1 MSDPVKMRVYSN
13 GTPPHVQVFVGP
25 DQACVD
31 YIDADGEIVYTV
43 VHDRV
48 SIEPRAEA
56 DNLEI
61 EEVDMGFPSPPNFA
75 KAAIERTNAEST
87 GKDIPP
93 DPNDKPE
100 PEPDE
105 PKPDSDD
112 VLTTENLLDRN
123 VDTILEIVGDN
134 AEMAAELREAEVAGS
149 ERKTLI
155 MGLDQIIA
163 NAEANTDEAKDEA
176 KDEDEKE

>member
-31 YIDADGEIVYTV
+31 YIDADGEIVVTV

-48 SIEPRAEA
+48 SIVPRAEA
-56 DNLEI
+56 DKLEI

-105 PKPDSDD
+105 PKADSDD
-112 VLTTENLLDRN
+112 VLTENLLDQN

-134 AEMAAELREAEVAGS
+134 AAMAAEIREAELAGNG
-149 ERKTLI
+149 RKTLI

-163 NAEANTDEAKDEA
+163 NAEANDEAKA
-176 KDEDEKE
+176 EDEKE